1 MADSVKRDEKDL
13 LTTARKRLGLTQQQ
27 VADKAGINSRH
38 YQMFEGG
45 TRKLSSASFSTTTR
59 VLEALE
65 LDSTTLPSITVVT
78 FTIL

>member
-1 MADSVKRDEKDL
+1 MDLVKRDEKDL

-27 VADKAGINSRH
+27 VADKAQIAIQH

-45 TRKLSSASFSTTTR
+45 RRKLLSASFSTTTR

-65 LDSTTLPSITVVT
+65 LDSTT
-78 FTIL
+78 FANGGYF